1 MPKTKIGDVS
11 MRRKI
16 TSVLTAA
23 VVLGSMGTAFAADVD
38 SEKAELNTLKERLA
52 VLESKIASQD
62 KKINNQE
69 KETKALQVK
78 DQNDFKFGGD
88 ARLRF
93 IDEGNVSKGK
103 GSYFDERFRL
113 TMSKKVNDNANF
125 FSRWVIV
132 NNNKFGQSGE
142 KDKISISNA
151 SFQFNNFMNMKNLEL
166 SAGRFGQDFGATQYL
181 LAEATGRMDG
191 VKLTKTMDKLVY
203 SFGYADFSSQSKV
216 TEDVVVNK
224 LGQDTKVTYNSQPTL
239 GNAIFAAVKYD
250 SNKDT
255 SIYGSYILEK
265 NSSCPVDFDY
275 RGIGV
280 KTKVANNLNIFADYA
295 RNYGKPGNPAGFY
308 SSLRYKIADTKI
320 PKSFEFRVD
329 YRDIKTG
336 NMHEVGLGNVALP
349 QQGYKGPGLSFIYI
363 PVENTRVAI
372 YQTFNT
378 KDADTGL
385 NKDEYT
391 RAEVTWKF

>member
-52 VLESKIASQD
+52 VLESKIAAQD

-69 KETKALQVK
+69 KETKALQEYNK
-78 DQNDFKFGGD
+78 NDFKIGGD
-88 ARLRF
+88 ARLRY
-93 IDEGNVSKGK
+93 IDEGSVSKGK
-103 GSYFDERFRL
+103 GSKFDERFRL
-113 TMSKKVNDNANF
+113 TMEKRVNDNASF
-125 FSRWVIV
+125 FSRWVVV
-132 NNNKFGQSGE
+132 NNNRFGQTGE
-142 KDKISISNA
+142 KDNNILVSNA
-151 SFQFNNFMNMKNLEL
+151 AFKFNNFMNTKNLEL

-191 VKLTKTMDKLVY
+191 VKLTQTTDKLQYTV
-203 SFGYADFSSQSKV
+203 GYADLSSQSGKGETIVEGGKV
-216 TEDVVVNK
+216 KNK
-224 LGQDTKVTYNSQPTL
+224 PLPKIGD
-239 GNAIFAAVKYD
+239 AIFAAVKYD
-250 SNKDT
+250 ANKDT
-255 SIYGSYILEK
+255 SLYGSFIKEEASDASNDY
-265 NSSCPVDFDY
+265 DY

-280 KTKVANNLNIFADYA
+280 KTKVADNLNVFADYA
-295 RNYGKPGNPAGFY
+295 RNYAKPGDPAGFY
-308 SSLRYKIADTKI
+308 SSLRYKTADTKI